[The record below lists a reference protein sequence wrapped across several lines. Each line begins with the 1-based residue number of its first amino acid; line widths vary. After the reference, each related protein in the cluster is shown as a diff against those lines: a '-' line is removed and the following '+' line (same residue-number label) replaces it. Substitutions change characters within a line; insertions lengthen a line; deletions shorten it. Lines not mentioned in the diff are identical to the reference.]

1 MSYKKYILEKYI
13 KSQETEETEE
23 TEETKEL
30 EEIEL
35 QEIERLKKMM
45 NDIISEKNTLEIQN
59 SLLRY
64 QTIKLTKEK
73 IELQDRLHKK
83 INSTMMNWEML
94 EELKFENL
102 LYNKMNNASNTSK
115 KRKSLLNVEKIIN
128 ELNKDSQ
135 QQKKQKTQSK
145 KTTII
150 TPPTK
155 KEISVIY
162 DSDET
167 ETDDELLSFTK
178 T

>member
-13 KSQETEETEE
+13 KSQKTEETES
-23 TEETKEL
+23 
-30 EEIEL
+30 
-35 QEIERLKKMM
+35 QEIERLKMM
-45 NDIISEKNTLEIQN
+45 MDDIISEKNTLEIQN

-73 IELQDRLHKK
+73 IELQDKLQHNKMHNK
-83 INSTMMNWEML
+83 INTTMMNWEML
-94 EELKFENL
+94 EEIKFENL

-115 KRKSLLNVEKIIN
+115 KRKSLISVEKTIN
-128 ELNKDSQ
+128 ELNNDSQ
-135 QQKKQKTQSK
+135 QQKKQKIQKIQVK

-150 TPPTK
+150 TPPIEK
-155 KEISVIY
+155 KVIVIY

-167 ETDDELLSFTK
+167 ETDDELSFTK

>member
-1 MSYKKYILEKYI
+1 MEKYI
-13 KSQETEETEE
+13 KSQKTEETED
-23 TEETKEL
+23 TES
-30 EEIEL
+30 
-35 QEIERLKKMM
+35 QEIERLKMM
-45 NDIISEKNTLEIQN
+45 MDDIISEKNTLEIQN

-73 IELQDRLHKK
+73 IELQDKLQHNKMHNK
-83 INSTMMNWEML
+83 INTTMMNWEML

-115 KRKSLLNVEKIIN
+115 KRKSLISVEKTMN
-128 ELNKDSQ
+128 ELNNDIQ
-135 QQKKQKTQSK
+135 QQKKQKIQVK

-150 TPPTK
+150 TPPIE
-155 KEISVIY
+155 KEVIVIY